1 MMWARPKEAVRGRAL
16 PPQEQSDWYSR
27 RGRAEIRLFK
37 TDHQFG
43 IRPLFLFSSLIALQ
57 IARKLRLHLVELVTA
72 LTLQAEVTIENNSS
86 KPQ

>member
-1 MMWARPKEAVRGRAL
+1 MWASSKRSRAGQGSA
-16 PPQEQSDWYSR
+16 PQEQSDWYSR